1 MMAETMAELGD
12 EAALGYEARLRS
24 FQPAE
29 ADAVRAR
36 LLARQGH
43 FEDSMEALEASFAA
57 HRVDP
62 WPWPV
67 VMRHAVE
74 LAADLATKDPALAAR
89 AYAALSQPFAGR
101 LLEEV
106 RSDAMLV
113 AAGQNPLEKACV
125 EALSS
130 LEPHVPWRLSVLS
143 WRSRCYDAT
152 NHALAPR
159 AARELIEYLGEESVP
174 FGLGLT
180 EVELR

>member
-1 MMAETMAELGD
+1 ALKYET
-12 EAALGYEARLRS
+12 RLRAY
-24 FQPAE
+24 QPAE

-36 LLARQGH
+36 LLARQGQL
-43 FEDSMEALEASFAA
+43 EDSMEALEAAFAA
-57 HRVDP
+57 HRIDP

-74 LAADLATKDPALAAR
+74 LAADLATKDAALAAR

-101 LLEEV
+101 LLEEP

-113 AAGQNPLEKACV
+113 AAGQLPLEKTCI
-125 EALSS
+125 EALSP

-152 NHALAPR
+152 NHPLAPR
-159 AARELIEYLGEESVP
+159 AARELIEYLGEEA
-174 FGLGLT
+174 
-180 EVELR
+180 